1 MIALTFFTYFEI
13 IVAVVFFGIY
23 IYETIMMTKKTN
35 YENKE
40 EIVIPK
46 KQYYIRLLI
55 NTLSELMLITFV
67 LSVIA
72 HFTTYPAVSIQYW
85 YLAGS
90 SLVKVYNKNKFY
102 N

>member
-1 MIALTFFTYFEI
+1 MIALTFVTYFEI
-13 IVAVVFFGIY
+13 VVAVIFFGIY
-23 IYETIMMTKKTN
+23 IYQTIMMSKKTN

-40 EIVIPK
+40 DIVIPK

-55 NTLSELMLITFV
+55 NTLSELMLITFI

-72 HFTTYPAVSIQYW
+72 HFTTYPASTLQYW

-90 SLVKVYNKNKFY
+90 ACVKVYNKNKFY
-102 N
+102 K